1 MISGEARRGR
11 YGKIGMSSD
20 NPMLERLKRHQPYY
34 KRNMARICSFFVKGE
49 CNRGADCP
57 SGGDRTGRDA
67 MD

>member
-1 MISGEARRGR
+1 
-11 YGKIGMSSD
+11 MSSD

-34 KRNMARICSFFVKGE
+34 KRNMARICSFYVKGE